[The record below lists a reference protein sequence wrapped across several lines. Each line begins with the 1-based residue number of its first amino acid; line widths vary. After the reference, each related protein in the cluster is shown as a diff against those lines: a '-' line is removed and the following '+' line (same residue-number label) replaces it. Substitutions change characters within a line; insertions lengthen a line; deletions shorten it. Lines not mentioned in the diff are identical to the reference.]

1 MSDSVTK
8 YFENADTTIP
18 TVPKDKIVKDRIV
31 KDVIDRFRDR
41 SELGLN
47 KYGITL
53 FDSPEGLY
61 VFLQHLQDELMDAT
75 LYVEK
80 LKNLTLK

>member
-18 TVPKDKIVKDRIV
+18 TVPKDKIVKD
-31 KDVIDRFRDR
+31 VIDRFRDR

-47 KYGITL
+47 KYGTTL
-53 FDSPEGLY
+53 FDSPDGLY
-61 VFLQHLQDELMDAT
+61 LFLQHLQDELMDAT

-80 LKNLTLK
+80 LKHLTLK